1 MFAFGLALMGCLAA
15 FIIVALMPFVASI
28 ITSLPFITSI
38 IGYIAPTFKVA
49 ATSMALAEHTKADMA
64 SKGRQM
70 ETLGIET
77 ALD

>member
-1 MFAFGLALMGCLAA
+1 
-15 FIIVALMPFVASI
+15 
-28 ITSLPFITSI
+28 LPFITSI